1 MRWLAVAL
9 AFASVCLF
17 ALAVR
22 RPDMAAFVGTY
33 LDPPSPSGQQR
44 ASRVPI
50 DPGAVAWVV
59 TGSFTG
65 LLVAQGDL
73 FLAGPGRSVGVSAA
87 LGAAAGWFGFSAR
100 RSTLHEQR
108 SRRLRFELPVI
119 SDALALQVL
128 SGESVSSA
136 VSAVVQRTHG
146 VASDELRS
154 VLAAAETDVA
164 FDRALGDAGRT
175 TAHPDARRLY
185 EVLAHA
191 HIVGGR
197 LADSLLELA
206 TDYRASLER
215 DLTSESGRRMVTT
228 YGPVLALMVPT
239 ALLFLLYPT
248 LMGLRTLSGAP

>member
-9 AFASVCLF
+9 AFASVLLL

-22 RPDMAAFVGTY
+22 RPNLAEFVGTY
-33 LDPPSPSGQQR
+33 VEPPSASEQQR
-44 ASRVPI
+44 ASRVAV
-50 DPGAVAWVV
+50 DPSAVAWIV

-65 LLVAQGDL
+65 LLLAQGDL
-73 FLAGPGRSVGVSAA
+73 FLSGPGRSVGVSAA

-136 VSAVVQRTHG
+136 VAAVVDRTHG
-146 VASDELRS
+146 VAPEELRS

-164 FDRALGDAGRT
+164 FDRALADVGRI

-191 HIVGGR
+191 HVVGGR

-248 LMGLRTLSGAP
+248 LVGLRTLSGAP

>member
-1 MRWLAVAL
+1 MRWLAVGL
-9 AFASVCLF
+9 TFASVGLL

-22 RPDMAAFVGTY
+22 RPNLTAFIGTY
-33 LDPPSPSGQQR
+33 LDPPSATEEQSGT
-44 ASRVPI
+44 RVLI
-50 DPGAVAWVV
+50 DPRAVAWVV
-59 TGSFTG
+59 IGSFTG
-65 LLVAQGDL
+65 LLLAQGDL
-73 FLAGPGRSVGVSAA
+73 FLAGPGRSVGVSGA
-87 LGAAAGWFGFSAR
+87 LGAAAGWFLFSAR
-100 RSTLHEQR
+100 RSTILEQR

-136 VSAVVQRTHG
+136 VAAVVERTHG
-146 VASDELRS
+146 VVSDELRS
-154 VLAAAETDVA
+154 VLEAADADVA
-164 FDRALGDAGRT
+164 FDRALGDAGRI

-191 HIVGGR
+191 HVVGGR
-197 LADSLLELA
+197 LADPLLELA

>member
-1 MRWLAVAL
+1 MRWLAVGL
-9 AFASVCLF
+9 AFASVCLL

-22 RPDMAAFVGTY
+22 RPNMAAFVGTY
-33 LDPPSPSGQQR
+33 LEPPSAAGQQR
-44 ASRVPI
+44 VPRVVI

-65 LLVAQGDL
+65 LLLAQGDL
-73 FLAGPGRSVGVSAA
+73 FLAGPGRSVGVFAA

-108 SRRLRFELPVI
+108 ARRLRFELPVVT
-119 SDALALQVL
+119 DALALQVL

-136 VSAVVQRTHG
+136 VAAVVERTHG
-146 VASDELRS
+146 VASDELRR
-154 VLAAAETDVA
+154 VLAAAETEVA
-164 FDRALGDAGRT
+164 FDRALADAGRT

-215 DLTSESGRRMVTT
+215 DLTTESGRAMVTT